1 MAWEHVTLARL
12 ERVASK
18 LKEAGEKIARSIDM
32 AKSAGLTEL
41 VFQIRDAE
49 KCADGATTSAN
60 RAELHIP
67 DQVECVESGATPLW
81 QKSQIRSALNRARNE
96 AKAIVETQGLL
107 KTPATAKGAGKV
119 TAKKKA
125 AKKAAPKRSR
135 KS

>member
-1 MAWEHVTLARL
+1 MAWEHVTLTRL
-12 ERVASK
+12 ERVAAK
-18 LKEAGEKIARSIDM
+18 LKESGEKIARSIEM

-67 DQVECVESGATPLW
+67 DQVECAESGSTPLW
-81 QKSQIRSALNRARNE
+81 RKSQIRSALNRARNE
-96 AKAIVETQGLL
+96 AKANVDVQGLV
-107 KTPATAKGAGKV
+107 KPPATPKASTKKKV
-119 TAKKKA
+119 PKKKA
-125 AKKAAPKRSR
+125 AAKRSR

>member
-12 ERVASK
+12 ERVAAK

-49 KCADGATTSAN
+49 KCADGASTSAN

-81 QKSQIRSALNRARNE
+81 RKSQIRSALNRARNE
-96 AKAIVETQGLL
+96 ARASVDAQGLV
-107 KTPATAKGAGKV
+107 KPPATPKASTKKKV
-119 TAKKKA
+119 PKKKA
-125 AKKAAPKRSR
+125 AAKRSR

>member
-12 ERVASK
+12 ERVAVK

-49 KCADGATTSAN
+49 KCADGASTSAN

-67 DQVECVESGATPLW
+67 DQVECAESGATPLW
-81 QKSQIRSALNRARNE
+81 RKSQVRSALNRARNE
-96 AKAIVETQGLL
+96 AKANVDTLGLV
-107 KTPATAKGAGKV
+107 KPPARAKVAVKKK
-119 TAKKKA
+119 APKKA
-125 AKKAAPKRSR
+125 AKRAR
-135 KS
+135 KG

>member
-12 ERVASK
+12 ERVAAK

-49 KCADGATTSAN
+49 KCADGASTSAN

-81 QKSQIRSALNRARNE
+81 RKSQIRSALNRARNE
-96 AKAIVETQGLL
+96 ARGNVEAQALVKRPTGRKAA
-107 KTPATAKGAGKV
+107 AT
-119 TAKKKA
+119 KKA
-125 AKKAAPKRSR
+125 PTRKAAAKAVRKRSR
-135 KS
+135 